1 MPLSASGLALWGYHF
16 EIKLQGMFPFRE
28 GWGLRHATGWT
39 VPHQCDETIRRIV
52 LEDEDEDEDED
63 EGCLF
68 VGLDS
73 LGWFWVGAY
82 ATQAQSPAPR
92 PWAVL
97 EHIHDNAARI
107 ESNIA
112 QFSYSG
118 CRLHLYPRPCS
129 RR

>member
-1 MPLSASGLALWGYHF
+1 
-16 EIKLQGMFPFRE
+16 MFPFRE
-28 GWGLRHATGWT
+28 ERDLRRAAGWT
-39 VPHQCDETIRRIV
+39 VPRQCDETIRSVV
-52 LEDEDEDEDED
+52 LEDED

-92 PWAVL
+92 PPRAVL

-107 ESNIA
+107 ESNIV
-112 QFSYSG
+112 QFFYSG
-118 CRLHLYPRPCS
+118 CRLHLYLRSCS

>member
-1 MPLSASGLALWGYHF
+1 MPSSASGLALWGYHS
-16 EIKLQGMFPFRE
+16 ETKLQGIFPFRE
-28 GWGLRHATGWT
+28 ERSLRCATGWA
-39 VPHQCDETIRRIV
+39 VPRQCDETIRRVV
-52 LEDEDEDEDED
+52 LKDD

-92 PWAVL
+92 TPRAVL

-107 ESNIA
+107 ESNIV
-112 QFSYSG
+112 QFFHSG
-118 CRLHLYPRPCS
+118 CRLHLYPRSCS
-129 RR
+129 SR

>member
-1 MPLSASGLALWGYHF
+1 
-16 EIKLQGMFPFRE
+16 MFPFRE
-28 GWGLRHATGWT
+28 ERDLRRAVGWT
-39 VPHQCDETIRRIV
+39 VPRQCDETIRRVV
-52 LEDEDEDEDED
+52 LEDEDEDED

-92 PWAVL
+92 PRAVL

-107 ESNIA
+107 ESNIV
-112 QFSYSG
+112 QFFYSG
-118 CRLHLYPRPCS
+118 CRLHLYPRSCS